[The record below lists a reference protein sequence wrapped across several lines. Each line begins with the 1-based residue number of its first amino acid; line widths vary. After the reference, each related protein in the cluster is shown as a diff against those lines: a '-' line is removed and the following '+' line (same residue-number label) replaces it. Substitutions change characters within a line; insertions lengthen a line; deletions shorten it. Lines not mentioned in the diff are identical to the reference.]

1 MKNKGTKKKP
11 DKQMGNDNMKIGANK
26 KRK

>member
-1 MKNKGTKKKP
+1 MKNKGMKKKP
-11 DKQMGNDNMKIGANK
+11 DKQMGNDNMKISSNK